1 MGRVSLIEGAR
12 WTGTLESL
20 GEVGV
25 FLWSRRATW
34 VSGQ

>member
-20 GEVGV
+20 GEVGGFV
-25 FLWSRRATW
+25 EKKGTPG
-34 VSGQ
+34 V